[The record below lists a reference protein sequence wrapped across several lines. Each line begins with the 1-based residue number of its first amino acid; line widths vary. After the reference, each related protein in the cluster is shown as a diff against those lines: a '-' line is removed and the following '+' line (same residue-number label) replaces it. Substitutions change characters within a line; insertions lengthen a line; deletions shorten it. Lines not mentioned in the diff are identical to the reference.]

1 MCRSP
6 VEAMNELRERC
17 LRGNKP
23 ELYFFWG
30 HTPTS
35 DGRITK
41 SCLSQW
47 WQSPFW
53 KNDVE
58 YCCMEQYMM
67 AGKARLFGDS
77 EILAEILSENRPDA
91 IKKLG
96 RRVRNF
102 DSDVWKAHKY
112 DIVVE
117 GNLCKFSQNPGLREF
132 LLSTGNSILV
142 EASPFDCIWG
152 IGLKES
158 DPRAQDPLQWK
169 GQNLLGFALT
179 EVRSHL

>member
-1 MCRSP
+1 MNRSQ

-17 LRGNKP
+17 LRGEKP
-23 ELYFFWG
+23 ELFFFWG
-30 HTPTS
+30 HTPAP

-47 WQSPFW
+47 WQSPFR
-53 KNDVE
+53 KGSVE

-67 AGKARLFGDS
+67 AGKARLFGDGEMLA
-77 EILAEILSENRPDA
+77 EILAESRPGV

-112 DIVVE
+112 DIVAE

-142 EASPFDCIWG
+142 EASPFDRIWG
-152 IGLKES
+152 IGMRES
-158 DPRAQDPLQWK
+158 DPRASDPLQWK
-169 GQNLLGFALT
+169 GENLLGFALT
-179 EVRSHL
+179 EVRGLL